1 MRARIPASTL
11 KEATGQESPRRP
23 GWAPGVMQCLRRASW
38 VVVFSGLLTTA
49 IAPPGAQGASKP
61 RTILLLPFVTVD
73 LARDEQWLGEAVAQ
87 SLTLGLSQA
96 PGLVEIDRTRLKQ
109 IAQPE
114 AWDEQAATA
123 AVKGLHAEIAIY
135 GEVRRAGVDLAVQPR
150 YLELKADRPERVT
163 LDVVSVP
170 EGMLM
175 ERLRG
180 LSLIYARALKV
191 PLSDSEAARV
201 QKWASPTTS
210 TRAFEAYV
218 RGRLAAYRGSQEG
231 NEAAVELLGKA
242 TEIDPQFVVGQYALG
257 VVHQKLGNRWK
268 AAAQFRASTQLDP
281 TYPEPYKAL
290 GDLFLTAPRRLF
302 DQAVEAYAKALEI
315 RPFYAD
321 AYVGLG
327 DAKAAQSDVDGAVAA
342 YQKALSFN
350 PINAKVYVS
359 LGKLYYSEK
368 QLYYESVQ
376 AYKKA
381 IDLDPAYLDARMG
394 LAEVYE
400 DKGLY
405 QEAIGEYRKVVEAD
419 AKNTGALYNLAL
431 VYEKVDPKEAVTLWE
446 RYIQLAGSLPSEKD
460 WVDVARLHLR
470 KLKNQL
476 DKSN

>member
-1 MRARIPASTL
+1 MDF
-11 KEATGQESPRRP
+11 
-23 GWAPGVMQCLRRASW
+23 LRRAPR
-38 VVVFSGLLTTA
+38 VAILSGLF
-49 IAPPGAQGASKP
+49 ASVLAASLADAAAKP
-61 RTILLLPFVTVD
+61 RSILLLPFATAD
-73 LARDEQWLGEAVAQ
+73 LTRDEQWLGEAVAQ
-87 SLTLGLSQA
+87 SLMLGLVQA
-96 PGLVEIDRTRLKQ
+96 PSLVQIDRERLKQ

-114 AWDEQAATA
+114 AWDESATA
-123 AVKGLHAEIAIY
+123 AAAKALHAEIAIY
-135 GEVRRAGVDLAVQPR
+135 GEVRRAGTELAIQPR
-150 YLELKADRPERVT
+150 YLELRADRLERVA
-163 LDVVSVP
+163 LDVVTFP
-170 EGMLM
+170 ENALM

-180 LSLIYARALKV
+180 IPLAYARALKV

-210 TRAFEAYV
+210 ARAFEAYV
-218 RGRLAAYRGSQEG
+218 RGRLAGYRGNQEG
-231 NEAAVELLGKA
+231 NEAAIELLGKA
-242 TEIDPQFVVGQYALG
+242 TELDPQFVVAQHALG
-257 VVHQKLGNRWK
+257 VVHQSLGNRWK

-327 DAKAAQSDVDGAVAA
+327 DAKASKSDVDGAVAA

-350 PINAKVYVS
+350 PINAKVHVS

-368 QLYYESVQ
+368 GLYYESVQ

-381 IDLDPAYLDARMG
+381 VDLDPGYLEARMG

-405 QEAIGEYRKVVEAD
+405 PEAIGEYKKVVEAD
-419 AKNTGALYNLAL
+419 SKNTGALYNLAL

-460 WVDVARLHLR
+460 WMDVARLHLR

>member
-1 MRARIPASTL
+1 MMD
-11 KEATGQESPRRP
+11 G
-23 GWAPGVMQCLRRASW
+23 LRRASW
-38 VVVFSGLLTTA
+38 VTVFSGLLAGLIVVSMAEGTT
-49 IAPPGAQGASKP
+49 KP
-61 RTILLLPFVTVD
+61 RTILLLPFATVD
-73 LARDEQWLGEAVAQ
+73 LSRDEQWLGEAVAQ
-87 SLTLGLSQA
+87 SLALGLVQA
-96 PGLVEIDRTRLKQ
+96 PGLVQIERARLKRL
-109 IAQPE
+109 AQPE
-114 AWDEQAATA
+114 AWDEASASAAA
-123 AVKGLHAEIAIY
+123 KSVHADIAVFGEI
-135 GEVRRAGVDLAVQPR
+135 RRAGAELTLQPR
-150 YLELKADRPERVT
+150 YLEFRPERQERVNLDLVT
-163 LDVVSVP
+163 VP
-170 EGMLM
+170 ENMLM
-175 ERLRG
+175 ERLPD
-180 LSLIYARALKV
+180 LSLAYTRALKV
-191 PLSDSEAARV
+191 PLSESEAARV
-201 QKWASPTTS
+201 KKWASPTTS
-210 TRAFEAYV
+210 VRAFEAYV
-218 RGRLAAYRGSQEG
+218 RGILAAYRGSQDG
-231 NEAAVELLGKA
+231 NEAAIELLGKA
-242 TEIDPQFVVGQYALG
+242 TEIDPQFVAGQYALG
-257 VVHQKLGNRWK
+257 VVHQALGNRWK

-302 DQAVEAYAKALEI
+302 DQAVEAYSKALEI

-381 IDLDPAYLDARMG
+381 IELDPEYLDARTG

-446 RYIQLAGSLPSEKD
+446 RYIELARSLPSEKD

-470 KLKNQL
+470 KLRNQL

>member
-1 MRARIPASTL
+1 
-11 KEATGQESPRRP
+11 
-23 GWAPGVMQCLRRASW
+23 
-38 VVVFSGLLTTA
+38 
-49 IAPPGAQGASKP
+49 
-61 RTILLLPFVTVD
+61 
-73 LARDEQWLGEAVAQ
+73 
-87 SLTLGLSQA
+87 
-96 PGLVEIDRTRLKQ
+96 
-109 IAQPE
+109 
-114 AWDEQAATA
+114 
-123 AVKGLHAEIAIY
+123 
-135 GEVRRAGVDLAVQPR
+135 
-150 YLELKADRPERVT
+150 
-163 LDVVSVP
+163 
-170 EGMLM
+170 M

-180 LSLIYARALKV
+180 LSLAYARALKL
-191 PLSDSEAARV
+191 PLTDSEAARV

-210 TRAFEAYV
+210 TRAFEPYV
-218 RGRLAAYRGSQEG
+218 RGCLAWYRGSQEG
-231 NEAAVELLGKA
+231 NEASIELLGKA
-242 TEIDPQFVVGQYALG
+242 TEVDPQFVVAQYTLG
-257 VVHQKLGNRWK
+257 VVHQALGNRWK

-302 DQAVEAYAKALEI
+302 DQAVEAYTKALEI
-315 RPFYAD
+315 RPFYAE
-321 AYVGLG
+321 AHVGLG
-327 DAKAAQSDVDGAVAA
+327 DAKAAQGDVDGAVTA

-359 LGKLYYSEK
+359 LGKLYYAEK
-368 QLYYESVQ
+368 GLYYESVQ

-419 AKNTGALYNLAL
+419 AKNTGALYSLAL

-446 RYIQLAGSLPSEKD
+446 RYIKLASPLPSEKD
-460 WVDVARLHLR
+460 WVDVAKLHLR